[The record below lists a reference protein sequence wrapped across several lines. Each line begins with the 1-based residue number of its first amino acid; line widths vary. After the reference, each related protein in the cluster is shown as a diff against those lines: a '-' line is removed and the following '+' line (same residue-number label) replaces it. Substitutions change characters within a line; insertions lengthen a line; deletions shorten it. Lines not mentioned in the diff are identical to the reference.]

1 VRRCFALFRGVYG
14 AAETGSRTASVGGR
28 GLSITKPPRT
38 VEWSRAGS
46 VQARRGERTDGR
58 VGAHGLTAYTNDLRV
73 ILIQRVRRHG
83 NAARHRNCPS
93 FPSLFACG
101 RLGVILI
108 RKRRTARRL
117 RGEGRGKAGSTV
129 LGRQG
134 GGLGWAV
141 SGALGPTR
149 QRDIYA
155 TLLRKVRRVQAS
167 LSAK

>member
-1 VRRCFALFRGVYG
+1 MVWGTRPINNK
-14 AAETGSRTASVGGR
+14 AAEDGR
-28 GLSITKPPRT
+28 
-38 VEWSRAGS
+38 VEPSWVRAG
-46 VQARRGERTDGR
+46 QARRDGR

-73 ILIQRVRRHG
+73 ILIQRARRHG

-134 GGLGWAV
+134 GGRGWAV
-141 SGALGPTR
+141 SAALGPTR
-149 QRDIYA
+149 QREIYA
-155 TLLRKVRRVQAS
+155 TLLRKVRRVVCEIGPS
-167 LSAK
+167 ILKLW